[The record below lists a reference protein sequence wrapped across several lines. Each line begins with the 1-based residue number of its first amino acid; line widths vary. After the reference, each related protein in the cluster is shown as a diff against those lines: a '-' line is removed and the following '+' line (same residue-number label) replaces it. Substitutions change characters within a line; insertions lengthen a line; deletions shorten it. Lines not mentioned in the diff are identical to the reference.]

1 MPSISFFKICA
12 EQLRETLRFFDTFDS
27 KKKKHCVDK
36 EI

>member
-27 KKKKHCVDK
+27 KKNHCVDK